1 MNRLS
6 KSPTVI
12 LLGLLAVFL
21 GGCGTEA
28 EPPLTQEQPNI
39 LFIVAE
45 DMSSRVGAFGDEVA
59 MTPTIDALAE
69 SGISF
74 PNTFTASGVCAPS
87 RSALITGV
95 YPTSMG
101 THHMRTASGVP
112 GSSVDAYEAVPPAD
126 VKAFPELLR
135 AAGYATVNFA
145 KKDYQ
150 FGEPFTIWDADIGDF
165 MTPVDPAT
173 WRQLPDDKPFF
184 AMVNLLSTHETRLV
198 TVDGGFPPGLKAFAE
213 IRDKMVPRVTDPADV
228 AVPAYF
234 PDTDDVRSSIAQHYD
249 NIHFMDSEVA
259 KILAAL
265 EEDGLA
271 DNTIVI
277 WTTDHGDAFPRAK
290 RSAYDSGTRVPM
302 IVRFPDGRGANS
314 VRENL
319 VSFVDLA
326 PTILRLAGVEVPSFM
341 QGRDFLEGESR
352 EFVYASRD
360 RMDETLDR
368 QRSVRDEQYRYVRNY
383 MPELAYFRPLQFRDM
398 FPIMKDLWAGSSSH
412 NLSDEQNFYF
422 AAPRPTEELY
432 DLSEDPDEVNNL
444 AGQSGYEEALVRMR
458 NALAQWQEDVG
469 DWGNVPEI
477 EMVGQ
482 MWPELEQP
490 VTSKPQADQEPN
502 NEGLVRVTFSST
514 TEGASIGYRI
524 DEGSWELYTGP
535 VSIGTDQTLQA
546 KAIRYGYKES
556 AITTVSTKD
565 QAELSTREIALIGTD
580 GFEFRDLNKNGAL
593 DNYEDWRLSAGERA
607 ADLLARMT
615 LEEKIGQIAHGN
627 IWPNAP
633 FGAPATGYDLED
645 AEAVMSG
652 GHITAFIPFATLNYL
667 AFVEQN
673 NAIQEIA
680 ERGRLGIPAT
690 ISTDPRHHFMSTV
703 GASTAGEGFSQ
714 WPEPLG
720 FAALNDEDLVTRFA
734 QIAAREYRA
743 TGFSQALSPQAD
755 LATEP
760 RWTRIYHTF
769 GEDPNVAA
777 RMVGAYIRG
786 FQGGDDGVREGNVST
801 VVKHWVG
808 YGAAKDGFDSHNYYG
823 RFGDLGE
830 EDLDTHIT
838 PFEQAFAANVAGV
851 MPAYSIFEGLTVNGE
866 PIEPVG
872 AAYSKVMI
880 DGLLRQKYDF
890 GGFVL
895 SDWAITADC
904 PEVCRN
910 GRPPGAYPDPDA
922 EVSTAWGVLELS
934 RPERFALAMA
944 AGVDQFGGVNDV
956 SPILAAV
963 AQGLISEE
971 RIDQSVLRILRK
983 TFATGLFESPFANP
997 ENAAAMVNTAE
1008 VHELALEVQSK
1019 AMVVLKRDL
1028 DGPLIAPAGQSVFL
1042 FNAESSAFEEAG
1054 YKVASNVGEADV
1066 AIFRLSA
1073 PYETLHPNYFFGMQQ
1088 HEGSLAFDPEGEE
1101 MQALR
1106 DLKDAD
1112 ARVIV
1117 DVALDRPAILTDIAE
1132 LADTLIVNFGAS
1144 DLALLRALDGT
1155 VKPTG
1160 RLPFEL
1166 PSSMEAVERQASGKP
1181 ADSDDPLFPLH
1192 YAVDR
1197 KDQ

>member
-12 LLGLLAVFL
+12 LLGLVAIFL
-21 GGCGTEA
+21 GACGAQTE
-28 EPPLTQEQPNI
+28 PLSTERPPNI
-39 LFIVAE
+39 LLIVAE

-59 MTPTIDALAE
+59 MTPAIDALAE
-69 SGISF
+69 SGIRF

-112 GSSVDAYEAVPPAD
+112 GTAVEAYEAVPPAD

-150 FGEPFTIWDADIGDF
+150 FGEPFTVWDADIGDF
-165 MTPVDPAT
+165 MTPVEPAT
-173 WRQLPDDKPFF
+173 WRQLPNDKPFF

-213 IRDKMVPRVTDPADV
+213 IRNRMVPRTTDPADV

-249 NIHFMDSEVA
+249 NVQFMDREVA

-277 WTTDHGDAFPRAK
+277 WTTDHGDPFPRAK
-290 RSAYDSGTRVPM
+290 RSVYDSGTRVPM
-302 IVRFPDGRGANS
+302 IVRFPDGRGADT
-314 VRENL
+314 VRESL

-326 PTILRLAGVEVPSFM
+326 PTILRLAGVEAPGFM
-341 QGRDFLEGESR
+341 QGRDFLDGEPR

-368 QRSVRDEQYRYVRNY
+368 QRTVRDEQYRYVRNY

-398 FPIMKDLWAGSSSH
+398 FPIMKDLWDKDSNA
-412 NLSDEQNFYF
+412 NLTVEQSFYF
-422 AAPRPTEELY
+422 AAPRPREELY
-432 DLSEDPDEVNNL
+432 DLSQDPDEVNNL
-444 AGQSGYEEALVRMR
+444 AGQPDYENALARMR
-458 NALAQWQEDVG
+458 NALERWQDDVG
-469 DWGNVPEI
+469 DLGNVPEI

-482 MWPELEQP
+482 MWPGLVQP
-490 VTSKPQADQEPN
+490 TTSQPQAEQEPN
-502 NEGLVRVTFSST
+502 EEGFIRVTLSSA

-524 DEGSWELYTGP
+524 DDGAWQLYTRP
-535 VSIGTDQTLQA
+535 VSVGTDQTLQA

-556 AITTVSTKD
+556 AVTTVSTKG
-565 QAELSTREIALIGTD
+565 QAELSTREVALIGAD
-580 GFEFRDLNKNGAL
+580 GFEFRDLNKNEKL
-593 DNYEDWRLSAGERA
+593 DPYEDWRLSVGERA
-607 ADLLARMT
+607 ADLLGRMT
-615 LEEKIGQIAHGN
+615 LEEKVGQIAHGN

-633 FGAPATGYDLED
+633 FGAPATGYDLAAAED
-645 AEAVMSG
+645 VMSAAR
-652 GHITAFIPFATLNYL
+652 ITAFIPFATLNYL
-667 AFVEQN
+667 TFVEQN
-673 NAIQEIA
+673 NAIQQMA

-690 ISTDPRHHFMSTV
+690 ISTDPRHHFMTSI

-760 RWTRIYHTF
+760 RWTRIHHTF
-769 GEDPNVAA
+769 GEDPSVAA
-777 RMVGAYIRG
+777 RMVHAYIRG
-786 FQGGDDGVREGNVST
+786 FQGGDDGVSAGNVST

-823 RFGDLGE
+823 RFGDLAE

-838 PFEQAFAANVAGV
+838 PFKQAFAADVSGV
-851 MPAYSIFEGLTVNGE
+851 MPAYSIFEGLTVNGK
-866 PIEPVG
+866 PVEPVG
-872 AAYSKVMI
+872 TAYSKVMI
-880 DGLLRQKYDF
+880 DGLLRGEY
-890 GGFVL
+890 GFDGVIL

-904 PEVCRN
+904 PEVCQN
-910 GRPPGAYPDPDA
+910 GRPPDAYPDPDA
-922 EVSTAWGVLELS
+922 EVATAWGVLELS

-944 AGVDQFGGVNDV
+944 AGVDQFGGVNDTG
-956 SPILAAV
+956 PILAAV
-963 AQGLISEE
+963 QQGLISEE
-971 RIDQSVLRILRK
+971 RINQSVLRVLKK
-983 TFATGLFESPFANP
+983 TFATGLFESPFASP
-997 ENAAAMVNTAE
+997 ENAERVVNTSEAQK
-1008 VHELALEVQSK
+1008 LALEVQSRS
-1019 AMVVLKRDL
+1019 MVTLQRDL
-1028 DGPLIAPAGQSVFL
+1028 DGPLLAPGGQKLFL
-1042 FNAESSAFEEAG
+1042 FNADSSAFEEAG
-1054 YKVASNVGEADV
+1054 YSVVRDFDEADV
-1066 AIFRLSA
+1066 AVVRLSA

-1088 HEGSLAFDPEGEE
+1088 HEGSLAFDPQGEE
-1101 MQALR
+1101 LQTLR
-1106 DLKDAD
+1106 ELNDAGV
-1112 ARVIV
+1112 RVIV
-1117 DVALDRPAILTDIAE
+1117 DVALDRPAILTDIVE

-1144 DLALLRALDGT
+1144 DRALLRALDGT
-1155 VKPTG
+1155 VEPAG

-1166 PSSMEAVERQASGKP
+1166 PSSMQAVERQASGVP

-1192 YAVDR
+1192 YSAQR
-1197 KDQ
+1197 TDQ